1 MMRDGRTVQRPPFD
15 ELRAS
20 GPMMR
25 LSGASALMVSRSN
38 HAVAVASALVV
49 VLLLVA
55 RPHADSRFD
64 ALVALATEKMA
75 AYHVPGVALGLLDHG
90 AVTMRGLGVTNVED
104 PLAVTEHTVFPI
116 ASISK
121 TFAATAMMRLVEQGK
136 VELKAPVRRYLPD
149 FRVQDETVSRDVTVW
164 NLLTHTS
171 GWEGQ
176 VSGPERGED
185 TLRNFVASPTVT
197 GLMQLAPPGAA
208 WSYNNAGF
216 SIAGR
221 VIEAVTGQSINAA
234 IRDLVFTPLGLQHAG
249 TTAGDFIV
257 NRFAAPH
264 ANRGD
269 APPAPIRPF
278 VPSTSVTAGGVGV
291 CLADLLTYARFHLG
305 DGRSAS
311 GERVLTRASLDLM
324 KTPQLRKQGTD
335 DEIGLAWHLRRVGPI
350 RTAAHGGTLAGH
362 ILLLELV
369 PERDFALA
377 ILTNSSDGWRLI
389 QDVERAAL
397 ASYHQ
402 ATFGVN
408 QAIAHRGLVET
419 LPRAERLTSQPDLA
433 PYVGSYRRPMN
444 TTVVRVEN
452 GRLVVQVRPNAG
464 DAQPPMPVAFYGPDR
479 AVVTQGPDKDQ
490 SIEFIRDDAG
500 QVEWI
505 RVVGRIAVK
514 GKS

>member
-1 MMRDGRTVQRPPFD
+1 
-15 ELRAS
+15 
-20 GPMMR
+20 
-25 LSGASALMVSRSN
+25 MVSLSN
-38 HAVAVASALVV
+38 HALSAFSALIVV
-49 VLLLVA
+49 IFFSA
-55 RPHADSRFD
+55 RPQADSRFD
-64 ALVALATEKMA
+64 ALVALATQKMA
-75 AYHVPGVALGLLDHG
+75 AYHVPGVALGVWDNGSLQ
-90 AVTMRGLGVTNVED
+90 MIGLGVTNVDD
-104 PLAVTEHTVFPI
+104 PQPINWNTVFPI

-136 VELKAPVRRYLPD
+136 VDLRAPVRRYLPD
-149 FRVQDETVSRDVTVW
+149 FRVADEAVSSDVTIW

-185 TLRNFVASPTVT
+185 TLRNFVASDTVT

-221 VIEAVTGQSINAA
+221 VIEVVTGESINAA
-234 IRDLVFTPLGLQHAG
+234 IRDLVFTPLGLERAG

-269 APPAPIRPF
+269 EAPRLMRPF

-291 CLADLLTYARFHLG
+291 CLSDLMTYARFHLG
-305 DGRSAS
+305 DGTAAS
-311 GERVLTRASLDLM
+311 GARVLSRASLDLM
-324 KTPQLRKQGTD
+324 KTPQLRKQSND
-335 DEIGLAWHLRRVGPI
+335 DDIGIAWHLRQVGAI
-350 RTAAHGGTLAGH
+350 KTAAHGGTLAGH

-369 PERDFALA
+369 PEKNFAIA
-377 ILTNSSDGWRLI
+377 ILTNSSDGWKLI

-397 ASYHQ
+397 ESYHG
-402 ATFGVN
+402 ATYAAN

-419 LPRAERLTSQPDLA
+419 LPRVEPPAKQPDLA
-433 PYVGSYRRPMN
+433 PYVGAYRRPMN
-444 TTVVRVEN
+444 SVDVRIEN
-452 GRLVVQVRPNAG
+452 GKLIVQVRPNSG
-464 DAQPPMPVAFYGPDR
+464 NPQTPMPVVFYGPDR
-479 AVVTQGPDKDQ
+479 AVVTDGTDKGQ
-490 SIEFIRDDAG
+490 SIEFVRDG
-500 QVEWI
+500 SGRIQWI

-514 GKS
+514 VKS